1 MTEPVDQNSI
11 DELAI
16 NCGYSGHTRHTR
28 RSFLVVLLV
37 AIFGAG
43 TVGAGGK
50 SDSGT
55 GAESKTIFFIPKST
69 DVTYWLFLRKGAADK
84 AKELGYTVQYEGV
97 SRESDVAGEVNLL
110 RNLIS
115 SHPAGILCAA
125 TDAQAL
131 VAPVEDGIKAG
142 VPIIMVDSGVNS
154 DAPYASITTDN
165 YNGSYQLGKKL
176 AELIGGKGKVINLGI
191 TAGSQTGRERND
203 GFLAAMK
210 EYPGITVLPTQWTSA
225 EAATALDDTTDLL
238 NSNPEVAGIYSAAA
252 PMAVGAAQALKA
264 RGLEKKVKLVTFD
277 PSPEVIPFFEDGTI
291 QAIAAQ
297 NSYQMGYQG
306 VTMLDSIIKG
316 GKIPAD
322 QKKIQIPVVII
333 TPDNYKSAEVQKFIR
348 MPGVF

>member
-1 MTEPVDQNSI
+1 M
-11 DELAI
+11 L
-16 NCGYSGHTRHTR
+16 
-28 RSFLVVLLV
+28 FV
-37 AIFGAG
+37 AIFAAGAAG
-43 TVGAGGK
+43 ALFAGGK
-50 SDSGT
+50 SDPAT
-55 GAESKTIFFIPKST
+55 GGESKTMIFIPKST
-69 DVTYWLFLRKGAADK
+69 DVTYWLFLRKGAVDK
-84 AKELGYTVQYEGV
+84 AKELGYTVQYQGV
-97 SRESDVAGEVNLL
+97 SHESDVAGEADLV
-110 RNLIS
+110 RNVVS

-165 YNGSYQLGKKL
+165 YNGGYQLGKKL
-176 AELIGGKGKVINLGI
+176 ANLIGGKGKVINLGI
-191 TAGSQTGRERND
+191 TAGSQTGRERDD
-203 GFLAAMK
+203 GFLAATK
-210 EYPGITVLPTQWTSA
+210 EYSGITVLPTQWTSA
-225 EAATALDDTTDLL
+225 EAATALNDTTDLL
-238 NSNPEVAGIYSAAA
+238 DSNPDVKGIYSAAA

-306 VTMLDSIIKG
+306 VTMLDTIIKG

-333 TPDNYKSAEVQKFIR
+333 TPDNYKSPDVQKFIQ
-348 MPGVF
+348 MPGSF